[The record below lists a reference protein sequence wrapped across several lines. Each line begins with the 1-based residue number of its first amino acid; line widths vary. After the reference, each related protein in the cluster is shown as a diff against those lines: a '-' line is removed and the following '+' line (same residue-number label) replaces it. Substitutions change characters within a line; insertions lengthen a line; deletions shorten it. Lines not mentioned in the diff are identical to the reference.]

1 LLARS
6 GAGKPKGPA
15 PAGAREKN
23 ITLAP
28 VCSRARARA
37 NRRDPRQRAREKKIT
52 GATPVFMTTALVLTM
67 MGVSATVAAA
77 LFYSYAA
84 LRIAHSVCYVR
95 GIQPLR
101 TISFVL
107 ALIIQVVV
115 LRIIGYGA
123 FAG

>member
-1 LLARS
+1 
-6 GAGKPKGPA
+6 
-15 PAGAREKN
+15 
-23 ITLAP
+23 
-28 VCSRARARA
+28 
-37 NRRDPRQRAREKKIT
+37 
-52 GATPVFMTTALVLTM
+52 MTTALVLTM